1 MAATVKRASAAEA
14 AVVGT
19 PWDEAAVATAQHAL
33 AGEFAPLSD
42 MRASAGYRTQVAMNL
57 LRRLWLETRREAPL
71 EIHAQPIPQLD
82 CMSCVPHRRHA
93 ASPRAGRVLPS
104 ERTGNSAHRDT
115 SQRMPPTARPRH
127 PLRP

>member
-1 MAATVKRASAAEA
+1 MSLRGANSPASACCAVATAASSHGVPTTAASAAEA

-71 EIHAQPIPQLD
+71 AERETSVWSAMQHVAPRL
-82 CMSCVPHRRHA
+82 VA
-93 ASPRAGRVLPS
+93 AREAP
-104 ERTGNSAHRDT
+104 
-115 SQRMPPTARPRH
+115 
-127 PLRP
+127 